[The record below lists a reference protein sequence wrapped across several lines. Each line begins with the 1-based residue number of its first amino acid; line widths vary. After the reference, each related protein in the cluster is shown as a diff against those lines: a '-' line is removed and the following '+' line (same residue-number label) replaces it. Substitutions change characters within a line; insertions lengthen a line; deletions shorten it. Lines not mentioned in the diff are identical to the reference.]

1 MRKGLTGDE
10 ILSMSMK
17 EFYMVYLFDT
27 FIEPQGPVMNDFYQ
41 ARLAHSVIASNPN
54 LTAEGRKKINMKDF
68 YLLKD
73 KVFKSPEEL
82 KKKNRKSKNVN
93 EKLLKVCLNL
103 NFWLKWST
111 KTGHRVRVFP
121 VSVF

>member
-41 ARLAHSVIASNPN
+41 ARLAHSV
-54 LTAEGRKKINMKDF
+54 
-68 YLLKD
+68 
-73 KVFKSPEEL
+73 
-82 KKKNRKSKNVN
+82 
-93 EKLLKVCLNL
+93 
-103 NFWLKWST
+103 KWST

>member
-1 MRKGLTGDE
+1 MESISSPVSKGLTGDE

-103 NFWLKWST
+103 NFWLKLESQSN
-111 KTGHRVRVFP
+111 KVG
-121 VSVF
+121 

>member
-1 MRKGLTGDE
+1 MMRKGLTGDE

-82 KKKNRKSKNVN
+82 QKEKQKEQERKRKALESMFEPELLAKARKSIK
-93 EKLLKVCLNL
+93 
-103 NFWLKWST
+103 
-111 KTGHRVRVFP
+111 
-121 VSVF
+121 

>member
-103 NFWLKWST
+103 NFWLKLESQSNKVGLT
-111 KTGHRVRVFP
+111 CP
-121 VSVF
+121 QD

>member
-1 MRKGLTGDE
+1 MFKFRTMMRKGLTGDE

-103 NFWLKWST
+103 NFWLKLESQSN
-111 KTGHRVRVFP
+111 KVG
-121 VSVF
+121 

>member
-103 NFWLKWST
+103 NFWLKLG
-111 KTGHRVRVFP
+111 KVRISRSFLP
-121 VSVF
+121 KLTR

>member
-1 MRKGLTGDE
+1 
-10 ILSMSMK
+10 
-17 EFYMVYLFDT
+17 
-27 FIEPQGPVMNDFYQ
+27 MNDFYQ

-82 KKKNRKSKNVN
+82 KRKT
-93 EKLLKVCLNL
+93 ERAR
-103 NFWLKWST
+103 T
-111 KTGHRVRVFP
+111 
-121 VSVF
+121 

>member
-41 ARLAHSVIASNPN
+41 ARLAHGVIASNPN

-82 KKKNRKSKNVN
+82 QKEKQKEQERKRKALESMFEPELLAKARKSIK
-93 EKLLKVCLNL
+93 
-103 NFWLKWST
+103 
-111 KTGHRVRVFP
+111 
-121 VSVF
+121 

>member
-1 MRKGLTGDE
+1 MMRKGLTGDE

-103 NFWLKWST
+103 NFWLKLESQSN
-111 KTGHRVRVFP
+111 KV
-121 VSVF
+121 